1 MLKYIRYQIGGNMDT
16 TKEKVSAQPVPNDDF
31 KVKNKKGEVVPP
43 DKIKR
48 VGRRIKNLPPM
59 AKVSPYIM
67 VNRNESSNMIKDR
80 IKTDRI
86 DAYIK
91 EKREA
96 GLTNFTL
103 MHVFVAAYIRAVSQ
117 RPGINR
123 FIQGQRV
130 YARRNIEI
138 CLVIKK
144 EMSLESPDTAVKAYF
159 YPDATA
165 EDVYYEFERIIN
177 DYRESPGGD
186 FDDTAK
192 VLSFIPGVCMKF
204 AVWWLKLLDY
214 FGLLPRFLTKLSPFH
229 GSFFITSM
237 GSLGIPAIY
246 HHLYDFGN
254 LPIFLSFGSK
264 YRENELQDDGTVIK
278 HSYVDYT
285 VVTDERICD
294 GYYFASAMKFMRS
307 IVRNPRQLD
316 QRPEQVIQDIK

>member
-1 MLKYIRYQIGGNMDT
+1 MNT
-16 TKEKVSAQPVPNDDF
+16 TTDKVSAQSVLNDGF
-31 KVKNKKGEVVPP
+31 KVKNKKGEVIAP
-43 DKIKR
+43 DKIR
-48 VGRRIKNLPPM
+48 RCGRRIKTISPM

-67 VNRNESSNMIKDR
+67 VQRNESSNMIKDR
-80 IKTDRI
+80 IKTDKI
-86 DAYIK
+86 DKYVKA
-91 EKREA
+91 KREQ
-96 GLTNFTL
+96 GLTNFTI

-123 FIQGQRV
+123 FIQGQKV
-130 YARRNIEI
+130 YARKNIEV
-138 CLVIKK
+138 CLTIKK
-144 EMSLESPDTAVKAYF
+144 EMSLESPDTVVKAFF

-177 DYRESPGGD
+177 EYRNSPGGD

-192 VLSFIPGVCMKF
+192 ILSFIPGLVMKF
-204 AVWWLKLLDY
+204 AVGVLKFFDY

-254 LPIFLSFGSK
+254 VPIFLSFGSK
-264 YRENELQDDGTVIK
+264 YRENELQDDGSVVK
-278 HSYVDYT
+278 HTYVDYT

-294 GYYFASAMKFMRS
+294 GYYFASALKFMRS
-307 IVRNPRQLD
+307 VVRNPSQLD
-316 QRPEQVIQDIK
+316 NKPEQVISDIK

>member
-1 MLKYIRYQIGGNMDT
+1 M
-16 TKEKVSAQPVPNDDF
+16 E
-31 KVKNKKGEVVPP
+31 VKNFKKRWG
-43 DKIKR
+43 DRKD
-48 VGRRIKNLPPM
+48 GRRVRSLTAM
-59 AKVSPYIM
+59 SMVSPYIM
-67 VNRNESSNMIKDR
+67 VGRNESSNMIKDR

-91 EKREA
+91 KKREE

-130 YARRNIEI
+130 HTRKNIEV
-138 CLVIKK
+138 CLTIKK
-144 EMSLESPDTAVKAYF
+144 EMTLDSPDTVVKAFF

-165 EDVYYEFERIIN
+165 EDVYNEFERIISE
-177 DYRESPGGD
+177 YRESPGGD

-192 VLSFIPGVCMKF
+192 VLSYIPGLCMKG
-204 AVWWLKLLDY
+204 AIGVLKFIDY

-254 LPIFLSFGSK
+254 VPIFLSFGSK
-264 YRENELQDDGTVIK
+264 YRENELQDDGTVVK
-278 HSYVDYT
+278 RSYVDYT

-307 IVRNPRQLD
+307 IVRNPTQLD
-316 QRPEQVIQDIK
+316 SKPEQVVKDIK